1 MKHIFIFFELIS
13 VVCNYLKY
21 KLLFKDSKKFYIKGK
36 SKIIGYRMIAIGDSF
51 FANNLLRIEVFGNNS
66 ALKLMIGN
74 DVAIGQNVHIGVNNF
89 VSIKN
94 NVLIGSNV
102 LITDHNHGV
111 YSGLNQSDPA
121 VAPVLR
127 PLTTEGFVIIN
138 ENVWIGDGV
147 SILPNVE
154 IGQGSIIASNS
165 TVTRNIPVNVIAGGS
180 PCKVIKRYNNELKKW
195 EKV

>member
-1 MKHIFIFFELIS
+1 MIT
-13 VVCNYLKY
+13 
-21 KLLFKDSKKFYIKGK
+21 
-36 SKIIGYRMIAIGDSF
+36 IGNSF

-66 ALKLMIGN
+66 DLKLLIGDN
-74 DVAIGQNVHIGVNNF
+74 VAIGQNVHIGVNNF
-89 VSIKN
+89 VNIKS

-102 LITDHNHGV
+102 LITDHNHGI
-111 YSGLNQSDPA
+111 YSGLNQSDPT

-127 PLTTEGFVIIN
+127 PLTTDGVVIIN

-154 IGQGSIIASNS
+154 IGHGSIVASNS
-165 TVTRNIPVNVIAGGS
+165 TVTRNIPENVIAGGS
-180 PCKVIKRYNNELKKW
+180 PCKVIKRYNTELQIW